1 MYVLEAMSY
10 DTRTAVTTTD
20 SDGSL
25 KQRKYRKKN
34 AVLSIQKKIYLII
47 IVKIKNRGEQKY
59 EKLKII
65 RVIIIK
71 IQEVKDSNHKEVR
84 NGKVRHRE

>member
-1 MYVLEAMSY
+1 M
-10 DTRTAVTTTD
+10 
-20 SDGSL
+20 
-25 KQRKYRKKN
+25 
-34 AVLSIQKKIYLII
+34 QKKIYLII
-47 IVKIKNRGEQKY
+47 IVKIKNRGEEKY

-71 IQEVKDSNHKEVR
+71 IQEVKDTNHKEVK